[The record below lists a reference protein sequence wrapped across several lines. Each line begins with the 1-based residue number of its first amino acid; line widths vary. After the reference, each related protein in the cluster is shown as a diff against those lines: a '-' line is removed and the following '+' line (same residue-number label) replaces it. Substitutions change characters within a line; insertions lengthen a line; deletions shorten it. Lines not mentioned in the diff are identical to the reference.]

1 MKKTLFFLF
10 VLPTML
16 FGQVTEQDTMKFK
29 SSLSVTGFYQGGN
42 VQTWIF
48 RTVSD
53 VSYRPWTK
61 WVYNTKNSFVYQ
73 AFGREKADQDFLSLN
88 FLYLNPERKF
98 YPQLIGIASTNF
110 RRRISLRYLMG
121 VGVTYQ
127 VINEKD
133 NWLKFSISSEY
144 ERTNFS
150 DTNFNIP
157 RYDGRETINTFRGT
171 VWINGRHKILDDK
184 IILKHES
191 YVQPSLLEA
200 DNYRWRAD
208 LGLEFPFWKFVSFNV
223 NYIHTFESIVVEN
236 QSRQDQ
242 LLTFGLT
249 LKNF

>member
-1 MKKTLFFLF
+1 MA
-10 VLPTML
+10 V
-16 FGQVTEQDTMKFK
+16 GQVTEEDTMTFK
-29 SSLSVTGFYQGGN
+29 ASLSVSGFYQGGN

-53 VSYRPWTK
+53 VSYRPWRK

-88 FLYLNPERKF
+88 FLYFNPEKKV
-98 YPQLIGIASTNF
+98 YPQVIGIASTNF
-110 RRRISLRYLMG
+110 RRRIGLRYLMG

-133 NWLKFSISSEY
+133 TWLKFSVSSEY

-150 DTNFNIP
+150 ETNFNIQE
-157 RYDGRETINTFRGT
+157 YDGAETINTFRGT
-171 VWINGRHKILDDK
+171 IWINGRHQVLDQK

-191 YVQPSLLEA
+191 YIQPSLLRR

-208 LGLEFPFWKFVSFNV
+208 LGVEFPFWKFVSFTV
-223 NYIHTFESIVVEN
+223 NYIHTLESIVVEN